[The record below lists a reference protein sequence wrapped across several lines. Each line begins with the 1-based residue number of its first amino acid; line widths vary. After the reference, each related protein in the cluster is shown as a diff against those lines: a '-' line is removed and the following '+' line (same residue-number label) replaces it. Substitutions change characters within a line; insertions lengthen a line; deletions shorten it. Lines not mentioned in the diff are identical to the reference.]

1 MPSRCVAGFCS
12 NTHKDGV
19 SLFKFPKE
27 PELHLKWV
35 KQVRRTREQWT
46 PSSSSSLLCSEHFE
60 LDCFDSAP
68 VVKESLGCSVQHKRV
83 LLRTAVPTVFR
94 RGVRASG
101 AAGLS
106 NTDSVIEPTVRVSV
120 ATPTSSTSVPVRSCV
135 HKRQKIQVHKQTQT
149 RTVSVAVKP
158 RSKTKG
164 KSWGLFMKVHYY
176 WINIVIFYF
185 VQFMFSITLF
195 YLHFHLYCFIN
206 FVLFFV

>member
-19 SLFKFPKE
+19 SLFKFPKD

-46 PSSSSSLLCSEHFE
+46 PSSSSLLCLEHFE

-68 VVKESLGCSVQHKRV
+68 VIKESLGCSVQHKRV

-106 NTDSVIEPTVRVSV
+106 NTDSVIEPRVRVSV

-135 HKRQKIQVHKQTQT
+135 HKRQKIQVHKDTPSVICLCHFLQNCDASCQVDIRQTQT

-164 KSWGLFMKVHYY
+164 KKLGFVHE
-176 WINIVIFYF
+176 
-185 VQFMFSITLF
+185 S
-195 YLHFHLYCFIN
+195 
-206 FVLFFV
+206 